1 MGLAV
6 AIIGSGP
13 AAFYTASALIEA
25 APDCSIDIIERLPTP
40 FGLIRYGVAPDH
52 EHTKNVM
59 KAYSR
64 TALSAQVRFFGNVEI
79 GLHVALDELRAMYDA
94 VVLAVGAAR
103 DRPLGVP
110 GDNKAGVIGSASFV
124 GWYNGHPD
132 FTDLAPNLATK
143 GVVIVGQGNVA
154 IDIAR
159 VLAKTPAEMAR
170 FDLCGHAAAAINA
183 SPVEDIYMVGRRGPI
198 EAKFT
203 NVELREMGHL
213 ENCNPVVE
221 AGQLPA
227 TVEGEMSDRDRRMKE
242 KNLASLRGFA
252 ETPPDAAKK
261 KRIHFTFYAAPVEVL
276 GGAKVEGIRFERT
289 KVEGGNALGTGQF
302 FDIPCGLV
310 VAAIGY
316 RSATVK
322 DTPFDE
328 RQGIVKNDDGRV
340 ASGLYAVGWIKRG
353 PTGVIGTNKAD
364 GERCA
369 EQIVADLKPAAKAGR
384 PALEALLRQ
393 HKVRAISFADWQTIE
408 RAEIANARPGA
419 PRRKFPRVADML
431 AVLGEARAE
440 AS

>member
-13 AAFYTASALIEA
+13 AAFYTAASLIAA
-25 APDCSIDIIERLPTP
+25 APDCGIDIIERLPTP

-64 TALSAQVRFFGNVEI
+64 TALSPQVRFFGNVEV
-79 GLHVALDELRAMYDA
+79 GLHLSLDELRTMYDA

-110 GDNKAGVIGSASFV
+110 GDDKQGVIGSASFV

-170 FDLCGHAAAAINA
+170 FDLCDHAAAAIDA
-183 SPVEDIYMVGRRGPI
+183 SPVADIYMVGRRGPI

-227 TVEGEMSDRDRRMKE
+227 TVEGEMSDRDRRMKD
-242 KNLASLRGFA
+242 KNLASLRSFA
-252 ETPPDAAKK
+252 ETPPDPAKK
-261 KRIHFTFYAAPVEVL
+261 KRIHFAFYAAPVEVL
-276 GGAKVEGIRFERT
+276 GGATVEGIRFERT
-289 KVEGGNALGTGQF
+289 KVEGGNAVGTGQF
-302 FDIPCGLV
+302 FEIPCGLV

-328 RQGIVKNDDGRV
+328 RQGVVKNDDGRV
-340 ASGLYAVGWIKRG
+340 APGLYAVGWIKRG
-353 PTGVIGTNKAD
+353 PTGVIGTNKVD
-364 GERCA
+364 GEHCA
-369 EQIVADLKPAAKAGR
+369 EQVVADLKPTGKAGR

-393 HKVRAISFADWQTIE
+393 RKVRAISFADWQTIE

-431 AVLGEARAE
+431 AVLEEARAA